1 MIKYAKIVNEETGL
15 VEVGLGTNS
24 AFYKSIGMTEME
36 VEQDYAGNWY
46 LAGYAPAK
54 PEPTKEEQQKARQ
67 EAYAREVDPITCHIQ
82 RLSDEEQTPE
92 VIAEI
97 ATLVEERKDKVA
109 EIKARYPYQIEKSN
123 NSDSVLSEAPEN
135 KGQSENESKEVI

>member
-67 EAYAREVDPITCHIQ
+67 EAYAREVDPITSHIQ

-109 EIKARYPYQIEKSN
+109 EIKARYPYQIEK
-123 NSDSVLSEAPEN
+123 
-135 KGQSENESKEVI
+135 